1 MRKLFMFVFGS
12 IILIMHSSLHSQ
24 SYSVSVSNE
33 PFTFLENGIA
43 AVTKE
48 WSDPAFTIPIGFKF
62 HFFDDAVDSL
72 YSLDFFAGTY
82 FTTKSDLG
90 SVNLLLALNA
100 DLIDR
105 GYFADTSLSPITY
118 KTEGIPGQRVFT
130 LEFRNAGFTYGET
143 NNDTLI
149 DFINLQLTIHEGS
162 STIDVH
168 IGPYSVDNVELDFDG
183 FSGPTIGLAEDFD
196 FINDTIHGELIL
208 LAGDPLTPEIITEN
222 TPSTLEWPI
231 PENTVYTFSHN
242 PTRTKEINSI
252 ESNLFYYP
260 NPTSGIVTLSSDVY
274 DKIISPVYVINLL
287 GEIIRKDYTTD
298 RVELENLPAGIYTL
312 SFQTPSNNVLQ
323 RILLMR

>member
-1 MRKLFMFVFGS
+1 MKRLLFTVLICLFFSGS
-12 IILIMHSSLHSQ
+12 ILYCQ

-33 PFTFLENGIA
+33 PFTFLENGIP

-48 WSDPAFTIPIGFKF
+48 WADPAFTIPIGFKF

-72 YSLDFFAGTY
+72 YSFDFFAGTY

-90 SVNLLLALNA
+90 SVNLLLALSA

-118 KTEGIPGQRVFT
+118 KTEGAPGNRVFT

-149 DFINLQLTIHEGS
+149 DFINLQLKIHEGS
-162 STIDVH
+162 SAIDIH
-168 IGPYSVDNVELDFDG
+168 IGPYSVGNVTLDFDG

-196 FINDTIHGELIL
+196 FINDTIHGELL
-208 LAGDPLTPEIITEN
+208 LLTGDPLTPEIITEN
-222 TPSTLEWPI
+222 TFSNLEWPI
-231 PENTVYTFSHN
+231 PENTLYAFSHN
-242 PTRTKEINSI
+242 PTRTKEINST

-260 NPTSGIVTLSSDVY
+260 NPTSGNVTLSSVVT
-274 DKIISPVYVINLL
+274 DKIVSPVYVMNSL
-287 GEIIRKDYTTD
+287 GEIVQKVYTTD
-298 RVELENLPAGIYTL
+298 RIELENLPAGIYAL
-312 SFQTPSNNVLQ
+312 KFQTLYHDVLQ
-323 RILLMR
+323 RILLIR